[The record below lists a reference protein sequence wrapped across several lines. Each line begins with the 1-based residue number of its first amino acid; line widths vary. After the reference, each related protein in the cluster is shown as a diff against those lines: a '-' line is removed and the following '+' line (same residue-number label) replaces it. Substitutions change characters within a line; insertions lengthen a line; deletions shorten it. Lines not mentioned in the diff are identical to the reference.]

1 MQRLLNQSEVA
12 KIDARLHDNVLLEAC
27 RKIWPERQ
35 EEITS
40 VMVLPEDIFYE
51 STWLIDE
58 LIEADEDT
66 DVMSLTRGLWST
78 VVNDIGHWGNN
89 GVSLSD
95 RYLIASTISR
105 LVATTFSLHWH
116 SYYCDTLRDAL
127 LNVVKDKRPS
137 PKDLHELQEQERQ
150 QEEMLYSIIAN
161 SAILK
166 DWVIDYID
174 NAESLLTEEIELALN
189 PHLSTNTPKPE
200 SRKDDFKPVSAT
212 FTKSG
217 TVLNANLTLVFQFLV
232 EKEWIAKSTDPDAFT
247 DLFLGKS
254 SEKTIIWQKAKGVL
268 RDLFKMF
275 LDEGVITCPD
285 GYTYLQIVSS
295 HFTDQE
301 GNYLTNLNSGYSGK
315 KIQQVLSLILVLI
328 KAKYQHEE
336 E

>member
-1 MQRLLNQSEVA
+1 MQRLLNPSEVA
-12 KIDARLHDNVLLEAC
+12 QIDARLHDNTLLEVC
-27 RKIWPERQ
+27 RKVWPERQ

-40 VMVLPEDIFYE
+40 VMVRPENIFYE
-51 STWLIDE
+51 SAWLIDE
-58 LIEADEDT
+58 LIEADADI

-78 VVNDIGHWGNN
+78 VFNDIGYWAN
-89 GVSLSD
+89 GVSLND
-95 RYLIASTISR
+95 RYLITSTIFR
-105 LVATTFSLHWH
+105 LVATAFSLHWQ

-127 LNVVKDKRPS
+127 LTVVDERRPK
-137 PKDLHELQEQERQ
+137 PKDLYEQQLLEQQ
-150 QEEMLYSIIAN
+150 QEDLLEAIITCSTA
-161 SAILK
+161 LK

-174 NAESLLTEEIELALN
+174 NPESCLTEEIDLALN
-189 PHLSTNTPKPE
+189 PPLSTNTEKPE

-232 EKEWIAKSTDPDAFT
+232 EKEWIVKSADPDAFT

-254 SEKTIIWQKAKGVL
+254 SEKTIIWLKAKGVL

-275 LDEGVITCPD
+275 IDENVITCPD
-285 GYTYLQIVSS
+285 GYSYLQIVSS

-301 GNYLTNLNSGYSGK
+301 GNYLTDLNSGYSGK
-315 KIQQVLSLILVLI
+315 KIQQDLSHILVLV
-328 KAKYQHEE
+328 KARYQHEE